1 MAPQHPRTS
10 AVSRLVLAL
19 VLLSGGA
26 AADVNRIVLRV
37 NDEIA
42 TLYEFEQRR
51 RSRIQEIQRADLPPE
66 RRQRLLADVGAQTMR
81 EMYEELLVL
90 SRADQLDIRISDRE
104 VEAAVAQ
111 AKAQFGIESDEE
123 FRTAL
128 AASGMTVDELG
139 EQMRRNLM
147 IREVMGREVQQ
158 KIQPDEFSRPR
169 RLRVREVVI
178 PDEAAASE
186 EERAELADAA
196 RSALL
201 AGEEGTEALAALA
214 DAGQITGVLEL
225 GWIERGD
232 LEPALEG
239 AIWDLEVGAIS
250 EPIAARGGRH
260 VLAVTAE
267 EEARLQPFGDVQEE
281 IRNKLRAGRY
291 ETEMANYLA
300 ELEENSFVAQDPPP
314 EAAGFRLADE
324 REASDDLG
332 GFGLVPE
339 EVPPAA
345 PEDAAEPEPVAAEPP
360 E

>member
-1 MAPQHPRTS
+1 
-10 AVSRLVLAL
+10 
-19 VLLSGGA
+19 
-26 AADVNRIVLRV
+26 
-37 NDEIA
+37 
-42 TLYEFEQRR
+42 
-51 RSRIQEIQRADLPPE
+51 
-66 RRQRLLADVGAQTMR
+66 
-81 EMYEELLVL
+81 
-90 SRADQLDIRISDRE
+90 
-104 VEAAVAQ
+104 
-111 AKAQFGIESDEE
+111 
-123 FRTAL
+123 
-128 AASGMTVDELG
+128 
-139 EQMRRNLM
+139 
-147 IREVMGREVQQ
+147 MGREVQQ
-158 KIQPDEFSRPR
+158 KIQLEEEDLRRYYRDHPDEFSRPR